1 MQVSPKSKP
10 RASQVK
16 SSNFIWKYQQAV
28 TLQKHTILGYQK
40 RQSPNIAGHLLTENT
55 LLLRRI
61 TLLNNKK
68 YKYNYEKFI
77 IKTYKL
83 RKKNRN

>member
-1 MQVSPKSKP
+1 MKIS
-10 RASQVK
+10 
-16 SSNFIWKYQQAV
+16 QAV

-83 RKKNRN
+83 RKKTETNIKKEKRLYYHDK